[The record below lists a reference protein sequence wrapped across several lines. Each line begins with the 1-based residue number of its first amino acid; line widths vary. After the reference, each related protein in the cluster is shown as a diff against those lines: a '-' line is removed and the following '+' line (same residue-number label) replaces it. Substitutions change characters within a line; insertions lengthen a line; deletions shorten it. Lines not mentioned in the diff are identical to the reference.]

1 MTRDLH
7 EKIGEV
13 STENLFA
20 SLNPEPIIKPA
31 VIKKGAASATYAR
44 GSLMAKGADGKLIL
58 LGSDVDATGTASA
71 TGDGSTKKF
80 TVIEGGDPSSVLTE
94 VKVGGTAT
102 TEYSYNPVTGEIVFD
117 SAPANAASIAIKYST
132 GGGNADCVLVDETVV
147 GTTSD
152 ENVLVYVTG
161 HFNVSAL
168 IVDED
173 YSISEADKDEL
184 RKKGILLGN
193 SQNP

>member
-13 STENLFA
+13 AVENLFA
-20 SLNPEPIIKPA
+20 GLEPKALKGKGIIA
-31 VIKKGAASATYAR
+31 HTATKTTYKR
-44 GSLMAKGADGKLIL
+44 GSLMSKGADGKLYL

-80 TVIEGGDPSSVLTE
+80 SVIDGGDPTSKLTE

-102 TEYSYNPVTGEIVFD
+102 TAYSYNPVTGEILFD
-117 SAPANAASIAIKYST
+117 TAPANSAAIAIKYST
-132 GGGNADCVLVDETVV
+132 GGGNADCVLVDETEV

-152 ENVLVYVTG
+152 ENVVVWIG
-161 HFNVSAL
+161 GNFIEASL
-168 IVDED
+168 IVATG
-173 YSISEADKDEL
+173 YSITEADRDEL
-184 RKKGILLGN
+184 RKKGIVLGT